1 MYLTCNSLQG
11 PKKDQAKLTT
21 IALQYIPF
29 CLKVAAVD
37 PISLERRK
45 MAIRKP
51 GMKGSSNDIFLE
63 PIPNRLLQLA
73 PRNEIYHIRDQFKKK
88 LHGMKWLTQFT
99 V

>member
-51 GMKGSSNDIFLE
+51 GMKGS
-63 PIPNRLLQLA
+63 
-73 PRNEIYHIRDQFKKK
+73 K
-88 LHGMKWLTQFT
+88 LKCCLINVW
-99 V
+99 